1 METGRQRILCASS
14 PAEAKQAGR
23 AVSNFDRADWNAVI
37 KGIMLDLLRIK
48 FKDGSEVAKF
58 LKATTGKSLAEAG
71 KSKSFALLTTKRF
84 RFRYFIYHKHVD
96 FYIIHNSNNSY
107 N

>member
-1 METGRQRILCASS
+1 MTLLSIHISLLRPSDMETGRQRRRLCASS

-23 AVSNFDRADWNAVI
+23 TVSNFDRADWNVVK

-71 KSKSFALLTTKRF
+71 KSK
-84 RFRYFIYHKHVD
+84 
-96 FYIIHNSNNSY
+96 
-107 N
+107 